1 MAVIFGL
8 VEAVVGLAP
17 SYAAYAAM
25 LPVLGLVT
33 LLTLTAANA
42 TIQLGVDPLRR
53 GRVMAL
59 YIMVL
64 MGGTA
69 IGSPIIGWIGQ
80 TMGPRWTLLVG
91 GTATVVG
98 VLVSVLVLRLRSRR
112 ARKAQSELLVTAPMI
127 T

>member
-1 MAVIFGL
+1 
-8 VEAVVGLAP
+8 
-17 SYAAYAAM
+17 M

-33 LLTLTAANA
+33 LLTLTAGNA

-80 TMGPRWTLLVG
+80 TMGPRWTMLVG
-91 GTATVVG
+91 GAATVVG
-98 VLVSVLVLRLRSRR
+98 VLLSVLVLKLRSQR
-112 ARKAQSELLVTAPMI
+112 ASRTESEPLVTAHMI